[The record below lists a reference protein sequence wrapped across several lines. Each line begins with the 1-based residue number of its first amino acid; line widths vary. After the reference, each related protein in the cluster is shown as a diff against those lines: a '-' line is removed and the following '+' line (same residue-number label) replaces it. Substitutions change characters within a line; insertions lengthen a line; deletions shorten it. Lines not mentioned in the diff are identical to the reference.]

1 VAEAKAKAEEA
12 KGKAQAALDKAT
24 ATKNKVE
31 RSNNNLRDL
40 IKQIRDFLTQE
51 GADPDSIEAVA
62 NHVLELSI
70 PASPHQIRRLADEIK
85 DRVRSLSNVD
95 AILQQTQGDVRKA
108 EKLLLDAKR
117 ARHHAE
123 GVKSTAETVKQA
135 LVDAKTAQT
144 SAEKAIAR
152 AKADIRETENR
163 LAQIESEASNS
174 EKNLDDAMGH
184 LGTLEQEINV
194 LKTKRANNSMAAAR
208 AEETAT
214 MARDKANEA
223 KQILDGQLTDK
234 FNEVQQRVD
243 TKAKAVRDAKKKAES
258 LRDEAKELLN
268 DARNKL
274 QRLAELEKNYEEN
287 QRKLEGK
294 VRQLDGLEDKMKS
307 ILSDINKQIQ
317 IYNTCQ

>member
-95 AILQQTQGDVRKA
+95 AILQQTQDDVRKA

-144 SAEKAIAR
+144 SAEKAIER

-163 LAQIESEASNS
+163 LAQSWVLLLSSANS
-174 EKNLDDAMGH
+174 FSVLLRSDSAIRKSDFYVHRNSG
-184 LGTLEQEINV
+184 NV
-194 LKTKRANNSMAAAR
+194 VL
-208 AEETAT
+208 
-214 MARDKANEA
+214 
-223 KQILDGQLTDK
+223 
-234 FNEVQQRVD
+234 F
-243 TKAKAVRDAKKKAES
+243 
-258 LRDEAKELLN
+258 
-268 DARNKL
+268 
-274 QRLAELEKNYEEN
+274 
-287 QRKLEGK
+287 
-294 VRQLDGLEDKMKS
+294 
-307 ILSDINKQIQ
+307 
-317 IYNTCQ
+317 